1 MPTVIHRQAC
11 QGHILKID
19 RSFVEPIGDGRQAVA
34 LVRSIIGIADAL
46 DLDVIAEGAETAA
59 PVELLTQSA
68 AT

>member
-1 MPTVIHRQAC
+1 
-11 QGHILKID
+11 LKID
-19 RSFVEPIGDGRQAVA
+19 RSFAEPIGDDRQAVA

-46 DLDVIAEGAETAA
+46 DLDVFADGAETVA